1 MSDKRALGES
11 VPEDAWRRF
20 HKVTPLA
27 SGGALGIILVVLVY
41 NILQSVLK
49 DGLADLRE
57 VASHITVVVVLIAV
71 GALLALVVFVV
82 LVAWVVWR
90 FQSFAVVD
98 SGIHKRSGI
107 ILKSHTHMR
116 WDRVQTV
123 EVEQRLF
130 GRIFGFG
137 SVKVEAAGS
146 EPGIELGLLT
156 MADCAALRKEIL
168 RGLANARAGRPIG
181 FSNDAVAP
189 ADIAPAE
196 VAPRDSSGE
205 PAAAPGVGEPA
216 GAGAHHEPG
225 FSAAPGEAG
234 AEHGAPGVEPVIP
247 VFDPDDTEN
256 DQLIF
261 EMPTARLVASQF
273 LGPTFIATVAATA
286 LTLVTSMWLEH
297 TIIAAIFII
306 GGALFTFVSDSLE
319 RYGTKVY
326 ISSNGLR
333 VRSGLT
339 TLTTRSMPPT
349 RLHAIEL
356 RRPILWRWK
365 DWWSVEATLA
375 GASGLDSSGDS
386 PSSELIIPAG
396 SREEAL
402 RVLWTMLPD
411 GGTDDDA
418 ALIRDALDGF
428 GTGRFFLSSPD
439 RAKWFDPITYRSR
452 GICLTPK
459 VAVFRRGRFGRRV
472 MFVWQDHTQSMSMS
486 QGPIQRRL
494 GLGAIKLDLVSAA
507 SATHKNMDVAEVE
520 RMVWIEND
528 LASRARHAGVSES
541 IEAWRERVG
550 V

>member
-27 SGGALGIILVVLVY
+27 SGGTLGIILVVLVY
-41 NILQSVLK
+41 NILQSVLE

-57 VASHITVVVVLIAV
+57 VASHITVVVVLIAL
-71 GALLALVVFVV
+71 GALLTLVVFVV
-82 LVAWVVWR
+82 LVAWVAWR

-107 ILKSHTHMR
+107 LLKSHTHMR

-137 SVKVEAAGS
+137 SVKVESAGS

-168 RGLANARAGRPIG
+168 RGLANARAGKPIG
-181 FSNDAVAP
+181 LSNDAVAP
-189 ADIAPAE
+189 G
-196 VAPRDSSGE
+196 DSSGD
-205 PAAAPGVGEPA
+205 PAVGQPGVGEPA
-216 GAGAHHEPG
+216 GVGAHHEPG
-225 FSAAPGEAG
+225 FSATPGEAG
-234 AEHGAPGVEPVIP
+234 AEPGASGVEPVIP

-256 DQLIF
+256 GQLIF
-261 EMPTARLVASQF
+261 VMPTARLVASQF
-273 LGPTFIATVAATA
+273 LGPTIIVTVAATA
-286 LTLVTSMWLEH
+286 LTLVMSMWVEYS
-297 TIIAAIFII
+297 IIAAIFII
-306 GGALFTFVSDSLE
+306 GGKLFTFVSDSLK

-326 ISSNGLR
+326 ISANGLR

-375 GASGLDSSGDS
+375 GASALDSFGES
-386 PSSELIIPAG
+386 PSSELVIPAG

-411 GGTDDDA
+411 AGTDDDA

-428 GTGRFFLSSPD
+428 GTGRFFLSSPE

-486 QGPIQRRL
+486 QGPIQRLL
-494 GLGAIKLDLVSAA
+494 GLGAIRLDLVSVA

-520 RMVWIEND
+520 RMAWIEND